1 MLIAF
6 LTDEV
11 CYNHLCN
18 SEIIAF
24 YVLWVKHTMLKILL
38 VDDHEVVRLGIKALL
53 SNYPEFEVVTEA
65 GNADEA
71 VTKAQEYEPDVIIM
85 DIRLPGK
92 SGIDATREIMEELP
106 DTKVIMLTSFAED
119 ELLFDAINA
128 GAYGYILKQIGSD
141 DLINALTA
149 IGRGEALLDPALT
162 QKVFKRVREA
172 SRKAT
177 DEAFATLSDQELR
190 ILALIS
196 EGKTNKQIAADIFLS
211 EKTVRNYVSSILSK
225 LNLSTRSEA
234 AAYAVKH
241 SVEDH
246 LPRE

>member
-1 MLIAF
+1 
-6 LTDEV
+6 
-11 CYNHLCN
+11 
-18 SEIIAF
+18 
-24 YVLWVKHTMLKILL
+24 MLKILL

-53 SNYPEFEVVTEA
+53 SNYPEYEVVTEA
-65 GNADEA
+65 ANADDA
-71 VTKAQEYEPDVIIM
+71 ISKAREYQPDVIIM

-92 SGIDATREIMEELP
+92 SGIDATKEIMEDLP

-119 ELLFDAINA
+119 DLLFDAINA

-141 DLINALTA
+141 DLIGALNA

-190 ILALIS
+190 ILSLIS

-225 LNLSTRSEA
+225 LDLSTRSEA

-246 LPRE
+246 LPKD

>member
-1 MLIAF
+1 
-6 LTDEV
+6 
-11 CYNHLCN
+11 
-18 SEIIAF
+18 
-24 YVLWVKHTMLKILL
+24 MLKILL

-53 SNYPEFEVVTEA
+53 SNYPEYEVVTEA
-65 GNADEA
+65 ANADEA
-71 VTKAQEYEPDVIIM
+71 VTKAQEYTPDVIIM

-92 SGIDATREIMEELP
+92 SGIDATREIIEELP
-106 DTKVIMLTSFAED
+106 DTKIIMLTSFAED
-119 ELLFDAINA
+119 DLLFDAINA

-141 DLINALTA
+141 DLINALGA

-190 ILALIS
+190 ILSLIS
-196 EGKTNKQIAADIFLS
+196 EGKTNKQIAAAIFLS

-246 LPRE
+246 LPKD

>member
-1 MLIAF
+1 
-6 LTDEV
+6 
-11 CYNHLCN
+11 
-18 SEIIAF
+18 
-24 YVLWVKHTMLKILL
+24 MLKILL

-53 SNYPEFEVVTEA
+53 SNYPEYEVVTEA
-65 GNADEA
+65 ANADEA
-71 VTKAQEYEPDVIIM
+71 VQKAQEYEPDVIIM

-92 SGIDATREIMEELP
+92 SGIDATREIMDELP
-106 DTKVIMLTSFAED
+106 DTKIIMLTSFAED
-119 ELLFDAINA
+119 DLLFDAINA

-141 DLINALTA
+141 DLINALGT

-246 LPRE
+246 IPKD